1 MSKKPSKTVK
11 VYADYSSK
19 CEVCGQTPVVN
30 VTGSRFSLNMLSA
43 VGVRGEFSFMVHEG
57 SVNSEVFLSFLKRLM
72 QDATTPVIL
81 IVDGHSIHKTKIVK
95 DYVNELAGKLK
106 IYYLP
111 PYSPQLNPDEQV
123 WAHVKREV
131 AKKFVQSKV
140 ELEMRINNALNR
152 LGEFQNEAIGSNK
165 NEV

>member
-1 MSKKPSKTVK
+1 
-11 VYADYSSK
+11 
-19 CEVCGQTPVVN
+19 
-30 VTGSRFSLNMLSA
+30 MLSA

-57 SVNSEVFLSFLKRLM
+57 PVNSEVFLSFLKRLM
-72 QDATTPVIL
+72 QDATMPVIL

-140 ELEMRINNALNR
+140 
-152 LGEFQNEAIGSNK
+152 K
-165 NEV
+165 